1 MPRILFD
8 SCDVLIVDQMG
19 KNISGDGMDPNIS
32 GRFPTPYADG
42 GIKAQRVV
50 ALDLTEQSHGNAC
63 GIGLADVTTRRLFN
77 KMDFEQTYPNA
88 ITNTVVEEMKIPMI
102 MESDKLAVQMALK
115 SCVEIDHQNP
125 RVVRIHTTIDMDESP
140 ISTGLVEEARQN
152 PALEILG
159 ETKPM
164 EFNGQDNF
172 F

>member
-1 MPRILFD
+1 MRNRSFSCVPRSYMPRILFD

-77 KMDFEQTYPNA
+77 KMDLSRP
-88 ITNTVVEEMKIPMI
+88 IRM
-102 MESDKLAVQMALK
+102 
-115 SCVEIDHQNP
+115 
-125 RVVRIHTTIDMDESP
+125 RSP
-140 ISTGLVEEARQN
+140 IRWWR
-152 PALEILG
+152 
-159 ETKPM
+159 K
-164 EFNGQDNF
+164 
-172 F
+172 